1 MNNHFGKSSS
11 TSSNRSSRASS
22 SKDEKESG
30 YESYQDSICSR
41 DQVTIFALFHNYIK
55 YCSCENIVFHMQGFF
70 HNSSSASSSRD
81 HKMNSHASSMNIRHR
96 QICLTCGRLA
106 KQVGSTS
113 FYDIHNTTTF
123 ATSDGYVSIAKKLRD
138 LFHLELPRSKII
150 ASDQICRKC
159 FRALNE
165 IHFLETQV
173 IIYSSTLDECTA
185 LLQVEWHYIIDF

>member
-1 MNNHFGKSSS
+1 MNYFSAFHFYHWRISWLFQKRTNKQLRFPKTTFDIFLLDFPVQQL
-11 TSSNRSSRASS
+11 TS
-22 SKDEKESG
+22 
-30 YESYQDSICSR
+30 
-41 DQVTIFALFHNYIK
+41 LFHFLYFI
-55 YCSCENIVFHMQGFF
+55 SRRSHRNIC
-70 HNSSSASSSRD
+70 
-81 HKMNSHASSMNIRHR
+81 I
-96 QICLTCGRLA
+96 TCGRLA

-150 ASDQICRKC
+150 SSDQICRKC

-173 IIYSSTLDECTA
+173 SSWI
-185 LLQVEWHYIIDF
+185 VY